1 VGTGQEQAI
10 TGELFKWGSITLNI
24 ILGLL
29 VYIFRNTIKTLNT
42 KIDKNEETTHES
54 FVKIAEGQKEER
66 KFWQQV
72 FGDIDKKLE
81 EHGKKINL
89 NCKTT
94 GELQQKINSE
104 LNRLDEKFESSKE
117 LCDTRHSE
125 DRNKSHKRK
134 KIIK

>member
-1 VGTGQEQAI
+1 MGPEQTI
-10 TGELFKWGSITLNI
+10 TFGEVFKWVSLSLNI
-24 ILGLL
+24 IFGLL

-42 KIDKNEETTHES
+42 KIDRNEKETHES
-54 FVKIAEGQKEER
+54 FVKISEGQKEER

-72 FGDIDKKLE
+72 FGDIDKKIE
-81 EHGKKINL
+81 EQGKKINL

-125 DRNKSHKRK
+125 DRTKPHRRK
-134 KIIK
+134 K